1 MKKKAVCIIL
11 FYALFHVLFSQ
22 TDDFKTLAFF
32 SAVSN
37 SKESNTINLIQD
49 LYFSHV
55 SVLEQ
60 YTVIDYRNTQ
70 YTNPLPSNIQEPST
84 AFFVIINENAGK
96 WKCSFHAVIFPEL
109 KEYSKE
115 FIYDS
120 YYQIL
125 LDAKNVVALF
135 FTSLSTGATL
145 DTVVQNPELETPKLV
160 INLDSIA
167 GTWAGDEFIDK
178 IVILRAGRGFIIYK
192 NGATMNISVQV
203 SNNKIIAKQTSK
215 ANASFFPELPR
226 EFALTA
232 APETD
237 PLEWVMEAVNENLM
251 IGEKKTIEAVYDNGI
266 PVSVKKITVSAK
278 WTR

>member
-1 MKKKAVCIIL
+1 MKKQAVCIIL
-11 FYALFHVLFSQ
+11 FCTFFTVLFSQ
-22 TDDFKTLAFF
+22 TKDFKTLAFF

-37 SKESNTINLIQD
+37 SKETNTIILIQD

-55 SVLEQ
+55 SVLDQ
-60 YTVIDYRNTQ
+60 YTVMDYRNIS
-70 YTNPLPSNIQEPST
+70 YTAPLPSNIQDPST
-84 AFFVIINENAGK
+84 AFFVSIDEIEGK
-96 WKCSFHAVIFPEL
+96 WQCGLHAVIFPEL
-109 KEYSKE
+109 KEYKKE

-125 LDAKNVVALF
+125 LDAKNVVSLF
-135 FTSLSTGATL
+135 FNSLEPGSSLEPSLENIEAPKQEI
-145 DTVVQNPELETPKLV
+145 TV
-160 INLDSIA
+160 NLDSIA

-178 IVILRAGRGFIIYK
+178 VVILRAGRGFIIYK

-203 SNNKIIAKQTSK
+203 KNNIVIAKQTSK

-232 APETD
+232 ASQTD
-237 PLEWVMEAVNENLM
+237 PLEWIMEAVNENLL
-251 IGEKKTIEAVYDNGI
+251 IGEKKTIEAVYDNGV
-266 PVSVKKITVSAK
+266 PVSINKITISAK